1 MNNQNVKVERENFE
15 KNGKSYFSYFIKGKA
30 RNKDVRVQIIPP
42 DKGGYAVLDVV
53 FGESSEAELVVTPFE
68 IKDDS
73 GKKITGNTYK
83 VRSYDEN
90 GEIYECSVKPAR
102 SSDKSFL
109 NMLLR

>member
-1 MNNQNVKVERENFE
+1 MNNNNIKVERENFE
-15 KNGKSYFSYFIKGKA
+15 KNGKSYFSYFIKGVV

-53 FGESSEAELVVTPFE
+53 FGDKMEAELVVTPFA

-73 GKKITGNTYK
+73 GKVITGNTFK
-83 VRSYDEN
+83 VRSADEN
-90 GEIYECSVKPAR
+90 GEVYECSVKPAR